1 MLSSTGDCSSSF
13 PYWLS
18 FCFIFRLAAGVL
30 IFVFLTLQNRWVY
43 GDTEWLLLDCL
54 DLNIRHGWIPNVVSK
69 FIMGIDYVVS
79 ANFLIQCASIV
90 YDVAS

>member
-1 MLSSTGDCSSSF
+1 MT
-13 PYWLS
+13 P
-18 FCFIFRLAAGVL
+18 
-30 IFVFLTLQNRWVY
+30 
-43 GDTEWLLLDCL
+43 EWLLLDCL
-54 DLNIRHGWIPNVVSK
+54 DLNILHGWIPNVVSK